1 MDDRAAPCAAC
12 RRFVR
17 LLRMNSLA
25 RLAVLAL
32 ALVLASVDSYAQTP
46 AKPAPE
52 PPAAAAPSAAPSD
65 DTDAAQDRAR
75 RLGQTGAQTAEIGAI
90 TRFLQREEVNFRRDL
105 QDYLTI
111 APQGIA
117 RMHSLELR
125 DARTNAELSLR
136 AVRDRRRLLGT
147 RIASITNA
155 SNQLDAM
162 NDLWT
167 KQRARARER
176 DAPPALLERIDAVL
190 ATIKEARAK
199 LDARSQRLLDLDNRL
214 STLQDEIGTV
224 SDHLD
229 NARRLVLHDLF
240 RLTEPTLWEAFGALG
255 SSSEAGTA
263 QIRSALPRALETASQ
278 FWDNFS
284 DRVFLHLIL
293 LTVLLGAIAS
303 LSFNPAIRALEA
315 QSGAVRVLRR
325 PVSSAVLISLFL
337 TPLFYP
343 GLPIAL
349 GTAVRFVSLIPVL
362 RLIPTFVAPAWR
374 PMFYAIAG
382 LFALE
387 TVFLVLP
394 EGTGFSRLAMLAMS
408 AAALWIA
415 TVGVR
420 EPFAASKVHTRR
432 WWSGVRL
439 LLRVVR
445 VLLVAAMVANLLG
458 ATHLTLLVNTSV
470 VAPAY
475 LGIGLAAVVFA
486 IDDFIRLLPH
496 ARMMQGVRS
505 VALHRERT
513 LRRAATLTR
522 WSAGIMWLWL
532 TLRILGVDGVLL
544 DRAAQL
550 FSASV
555 TIGAYQLS
563 LGRILLFALAVWLS
577 ILAARLTS
585 FILDQ
590 DVLPRMRLARG
601 LPSTISTTSRYVI
614 IGVGLLVAASI
625 AGFDLSQITLIL
637 GALSVGIGFGLQT
650 IVNNFI
656 SGIILLFERPI
667 QVGDTVQV
675 GDLLG
680 VVREI
685 GIRASNVRTYS
696 GAEVIVPNSELVSGQ
711 VINWTLS
718 DRYRRLELDVGVAYG
733 NRPADV
739 IAILETVIDKHEG
752 ALKTPAPFVRFR
764 GFGDSSLDF
773 RVYVW
778 VDYDEGLKETSA
790 ILSAIYDALAEAG
803 IEIPFPQRDLHLR
816 SVSEAARDA
825 LQGKPR

>member
-1 MDDRAAPCAAC
+1 
-12 RRFVR
+12 
-17 LLRMNSLA
+17 MN
-25 RLAVLAL
+25 RLAGFALVAL
-32 ALVLASVDSYAQTP
+32 ALVLASPAARAQTD
-46 AKPAPE
+46 AKPA
-52 PPAAAAPSAAPSD
+52 ATAAAPAQAPAANE
-65 DTDAAQDRAR
+65 DTDVVQDRAQ
-75 RLGQTGAQTAEIGAI
+75 RLGQTGAQTSDLEGV

-105 QDYLTI
+105 QDYLI
-111 APQGIA
+111 MDAQEIE
-117 RMHSLELR
+117 RMHALELR
-125 DARTNAELSLR
+125 DARTNVELSLR
-136 AVRDRRRLLGT
+136 AVRDRRRALGT
-147 RIASITNA
+147 RVASISAA

-162 NDLWT
+162 NDEWV
-167 KQRARARER
+167 KQRERARTR
-176 DAPPALLERIDAVL
+176 GAPPALLQRIDAVL
-190 ATIKEARAK
+190 ATIKQARAK
-199 LDARSQRLLDLDNRL
+199 LDGRSQRLLDLDNRL
-214 STLQDEIGTV
+214 AALQDQLVTV
-224 SDHLD
+224 SDRLD
-229 NARRLVLHDLF
+229 SARRLALHELF

-255 SSSEAGTA
+255 SPSATGIA
-263 QIRSALPRALETASQ
+263 QIRSALPRALETAAQ

-284 DRVFLHLIL
+284 DRVFLHLVL

-303 LSFNPAIRALEA
+303 LSFSPAIRALEA
-315 QSGAVRVLRR
+315 QSGAVRVLQR

-349 GTAVRFVSLIPVL
+349 GTVIRIVSLIPVW

-374 PMFYAIAG
+374 ALFYSIAG

-394 EGTGFSRLAMLAMS
+394 EGTALSRLAMLAMS

-420 EPFAASKVHTRR
+420 RPFAASDIRTRR
-432 WWSGVRL
+432 WWNGVQL

-445 VLLVAAMVANLLG
+445 VLLVAAIVANLLG
-458 ATHLTLLVNTSV
+458 ATHLALLVNTMV

-486 IDDFIRLLPH
+486 IDDFVRLLPH

-505 VALHRERT
+505 VALHRERV
-513 LRRAATLTR
+513 LRRAGALTR

-532 TLRILGVDGVLL
+532 TLRLLGVDGALL
-544 DRAAQL
+544 ERAAQL

-563 LGRILLFALAVWLS
+563 LGRILLFALAAWLS
-577 ILAARLTS
+577 FLAARLTS

-590 DVLPRMRLARG
+590 DVLPRMRLSRG
-601 LPSTISTTSRYVI
+601 LPGTISTTSRYAI
-614 IGVGLLVAASI
+614 IAVGLLIAASI
-625 AGFDLSQITLIL
+625 AGFDLSQIALIL

-739 IAILETVIDKHEG
+739 IGVLEDVLSKHEG

-816 SVSEAARDA
+816 TVSDAARDA
-825 LQGKPR
+825 LHGKPR